1 MLCQNP
7 NENILYASLD
17 EVGRGSLAGSVVA
30 ACVIWKPGPKD
41 DMINDSKKLSKK
53 KRQELAEYIMEN
65 AIDYSIC
72 FVDNERIDR
81 VNILNSTMEA
91 MHSCLDT
98 LKVDFDEVLVDGNYF
113 RKYKDKKHTCIVEGD
128 AKYVSIAAASILAKE
143 ARDEYMKDLSLQ
155 YPVYKWD
162 KNAGYGTREHILAI
176 IEHGATPYHRKTFL
190 KSYI

>member
-7 NENILYASLD
+7 KEDVLYASLD

-41 DMINDSKKLSKK
+41 HLINDSKKLSKK
-53 KRQELAEYIMEN
+53 VRQELAEYIMEN

-72 FVDNERIDR
+72 FVDNEKIDR
-81 VNILNSTMEA
+81 VNILNATMEA

-98 LKVDFDEVLVDGNYF
+98 LKVDFDEILVDGNYF
-113 RKYKDKKHTCIVEGD
+113 RKYKDVKHTCVVEGD

-143 ARDEYMKDLSLQ
+143 ARDEYMKDLALQ
-155 YPVYKWD
+155 YPQYKWE
-162 KNAGYGTREHILAI
+162 KNAGYGTREHTIALL
-176 IEHGATPYHRKTFL
+176 EHGPSPYHRKTFI
-190 KSYI
+190 KNFV